1 MTSLQWNCLNYPIEN
16 HQHDK
21 ILWYVP
27 SKVLNTL
34 PKRCWLFVKF
44 IRTFTWPGRL
54 RIFYFYILFNVNVKN
69 SEPPGFI
76 MLHFLS
82 QLDPLFE
89 NTAQITIYSHP
100 GWTSPSMV
108 SLHKTS
114 PPREQSHSSM
124 RHWLMWTSD
133 TQWLLVMSIG

>member
-1 MTSLQWNCLNYPIEN
+1 MTSLQWNCSNHPTEN

-21 ILWYVP
+21 ILSYIP
-27 SKVLNTL
+27 SEVQNTL
-34 PKRCWLFVKF
+34 LQRYRIFVKF
-44 IRTFTWPGRL
+44 IRISTWPGRFTDL
-54 RIFYFYILFNVNVKN
+54 HFYILFHVNVKN

-76 MLHFLS
+76 MLHYIS

-89 NTAQITIYSHP
+89 NMIQITIYSHP
-100 GWTSPSMV
+100 DWTSPSMV

-114 PPREQSHSSM
+114 PPRAQSHSSM